1 MGPALIAERTTEIAA
16 EYRVAY
22 RQLQLLEHKIA
33 DTLTLLEND
42 RRLAERRYQLARK
55 AWSELALGEDDE
67 FLVEEE
73 D

>member
-1 MGPALIAERTTEIAA
+1 LIAERTTEIAS

-22 RQLQLLEHKIA
+22 RQLQHVERKIA

-55 AWSELALGEDDE
+55 AWSELALDEDDE
-67 FLVEEE
+67 FLAEEE